1 MMGPAG
7 GPPGPGSPP
16 PTGPVQM
23 VPQGPPMMGPAGG
36 PPGPGSAPPTG
47 RVQLVPPQG
56 PPMEPVGPG
65 TPCPVGPMQ
74 MVQGPPMGRP
84 GPPGAAVTPLDVT
97 RRSSGAPP
105 VGVAMPQMQMMP
117 QPRAHPL
124 EILWNQSQM
133 QAQRLN
139 FMEGEIVDVKKMLH
153 MMVERQK
160 KASPSEDNEKAS
172 RLQWSMMAQQA
183 AFEARMKE
191 ESSSPDSDGSFIA
204 NMRNKTRESEM
215 QQLFEA
221 MDTNHDGVLSREEFE
236 QAERRAKLR
245 EVQKTGSS
253 QRMPNPNQSIE
264 FAFPVDRNDP
274 FMSSDGYEY
283 GDEYSSVD
291 DLQAQTRDPD
301 SMMSVEFHKRP
312 ELGTSLRRDGHA
324 MFTPGGGSYD
334 DPALGFGLPGQNPP
348 ESRTSMSLIKKD
360 WNMDDKYIPNQTYEK
375 DGAHH
380 ESISGN
386 PIPSLPTVRQDKRDE
401 GCQMM

>member
-1 MMGPAG
+1 M
-7 GPPGPGSPP
+7 
-16 PTGPVQM
+16 QM
-23 VPQGPPMMGPAGG
+23 VPQ
-36 PPGPGSAPPTG
+36 
-47 RVQLVPPQG
+47 
-56 PPMEPVGPG
+56 
-65 TPCPVGPMQ
+65 
-74 MVQGPPMGRP
+74 
-84 GPPGAAVTPLDVT
+84 
-97 RRSSGAPP
+97 
-105 VGVAMPQMQMMP
+105 
-117 QPRAHPL
+117 PRANPV

-133 QAQRLN
+133 QAQRLD
-139 FMEGEIVDVKKMLH
+139 FMEGEIVDVKKMLQ
-153 MMVERQK
+153 MMVEKQK
-160 KASPSEDNEKAS
+160 KASASGDNEKAS
-172 RLQWSMMAQQA
+172 RPQWSMMAQNA
-183 AFEARMKE
+183 
-191 ESSSPDSDGSFIA
+191 D
-204 NMRNKTRESEM
+204 
-215 QQLFEA
+215 
-221 MDTNHDGVLSREEFE
+221 
-236 QAERRAKLR
+236 ERRAKLR

-274 FMSSDGYEY
+274 FMSDGYEY

-312 ELGTSLRRDGHA
+312 ELNHSLRRDGHA

-348 ESRTSMSLIKKD
+348 ESRASMSLIKKD
-360 WNMDDKYIPNQTYEK
+360 WNMDDKYIPNQTHEK